1 MAIPLRPF
9 GPRSATIVIILEILP
24 IIGMLLSV
32 PALALIRSRDPPN
45 LLGTK
50 VLGSAGVTFIGVDL
64 VFHHLIVAI
73 AAVVS
78 RFRDKGPDRRYCM
91 PPIWPAMVLIGLA
104 GSIIVLTQ
112 QTLGAILAMVA
123 ILVAD

>member
-91 PPIWPAMVLIGLA
+91 PIWPAMVLIGLA